1 MNYADYGYIRL
12 AAIAPE
18 VAIGNPA
25 RNAERVMASM
35 QHENYSDVSLML
47 FPELCLSGYTCE
59 DLFFNQSM
67 IDQCR
72 EALHRVASASDQ
84 RLVVVGAPMRLF
96 DGRLLNVGFVCQDGR
111 VLGAVPKTSQPNY
124 GEFYDKR
131 WFVSGAGV
139 EQQID
144 DPLLGEFTL
153 SANQLFAIGESWF
166 AVEICED
173 LWHPSPPCMSHV
185 RAGAELIVNLSASNE
200 LVAKANYRRD
210 LIRMASAQGMCAYLY
225 ASCGPT
231 ESTKDIVFGGHHLF
245 AENGV
250 LIEESDRFALHG
262 SSIVT
267 EFDWQKLRHDRAR
280 NSTFASS
287 ERPDAYRKLGER
299 HTAQVQ
305 HLTRVF
311 DQKPFVP
318 DDEQEFDAR
327 ANEILQIQS
336 TGLARRMMVSG
347 SDKLVLGVSGGLD
360 STLAFLVCLDALEL
374 LGKDCKDLCAITLPG
389 PATSE
394 HTLESARM
402 LAASVQADLKE
413 ISINASVVQHLKDL
427 SHGGEHDV
435 VFENAQARE
444 RTQILFDLANQLH
457 GIVVGTGDLSELA
470 LGWCTYNAD
479 QMSSYNVNA
488 SVPKTLVIYLVRWYA
503 QHRANKSLSEALLR
517 ILDTPIS
524 PELVP
529 AASDHNHDEA
539 HDEIGHHTESIIG
552 PYELHDFFIYHYL
565 RNGFDAEK
573 IYVLAQLAFDKKYD
587 KPTIKSTLAI
597 FFKRFYMHQFKR
609 TTLPSG
615 PKVGSV
621 SLSPRGDWRMPDE
634 ADVSYILSQIES
646 FS

>member
-12 AAIAPE
+12 AAVAPL
-18 VAIGNPA
+18 VALGNPK
-25 RNAERVMASM
+25 RNAERILLAM
-35 QHENYSDVSLML
+35 QQNEYADVSLML
-47 FPELCLSGYTCE
+47 FPELCVSGYTCE

-67 IDQCR
+67 INQCE
-72 EALHRVASASDQ
+72 EALHQIARATDE
-84 RLVVVGAPMRLF
+84 RIVVVGAPWRLS
-96 DGRLLNVGFVCQDGR
+96 DGRMLNAGFVCQNG
-111 VLGAVPKTSQPNY
+111 LIIGAVPKTSHPNY

-131 WFVSGAGV
+131 WFVSGQHIEHCV
-139 EQQID
+139 NH
-144 DPLLGEFTL
+144 PKLGQFVIATD
-153 SANQLFAIGESWF
+153 QLFAIGESWF
-166 AVEICED
+166 AAEICED
-173 LWHPSPPCMSHV
+173 LWHPAPPSMAHV

-200 LVAKANYRRD
+200 LVSKANYRRD
-210 LIRMASAQGMCAYLY
+210 LIRMASAQGVCAYLY
-225 ASCGPT
+225 ASSGPT

-250 LIEESDRFALHG
+250 LIEESPRFSLTG
-262 SSIVT
+262 SQIVC
-267 EFDWQKLRHDRAR
+267 EFDWQKLRHDRTR
-280 NSTFASS
+280 NATFANSD
-287 ERPDAYRKLGER
+287 RPQAYRHNGKQQRPTLDALR
-299 HTAQVQ
+299 RT
-305 HLTRVF
+305 F
-311 DQKPFVP
+311 DPKPFVP
-318 DDEQEFDAR
+318 DDAKEFGER
-327 ANEILQIQS
+327 ASEILNIQS
-336 TGLARRMMVSG
+336 TGLARRMMAS
-347 SDKLVLGVSGGLD
+347 SSKTLVLGVSGGLD
-360 STLAFLVCLDALEL
+360 STLAFLVCLDALSL
-374 LGKDCKDLCAITLPG
+374 LNKERSDLCAITLPG

-402 LAASVQADLKE
+402 LAASTGASLKE
-413 ISINASVVQHLKDL
+413 IRIDAAVKQHLQDL

-444 RTQILFDLANQLH
+444 RTQILFDLANQMS

-503 QHRANKSLSEALLR
+503 THRADKALSEALLR

-529 AASDHNHDEA
+529 GNSVDDVAQ
-539 HDEIGHHTESIIG
+539 HTESIIG

-573 IYVLAQLAFDKKYD
+573 IYVLAQLAFAKKYESAI
-587 KPTIKSTLAI
+587 IKHWLKL

-634 ADVSYILSQIES
+634 ADVSAILEQLETLT
-646 FS
+646 